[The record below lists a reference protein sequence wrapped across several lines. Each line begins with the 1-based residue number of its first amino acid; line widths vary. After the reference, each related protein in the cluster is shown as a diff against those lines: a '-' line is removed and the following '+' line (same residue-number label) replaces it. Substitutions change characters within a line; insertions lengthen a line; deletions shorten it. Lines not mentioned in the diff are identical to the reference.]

1 MQPIFA
7 DMAVSMSEFKKS
19 PAAVLRQ
26 ARSKMIAE
34 F

>member
-1 MQPIFA
+1 MQPILA
-7 DMAVSMSEFKKS
+7 DMAVSMSEFKKN
-19 PAAVLRQ
+19 PTAVLRQ